1 MGVGQTSENILTTRC
16 KKERRFVM
24 DDADFKKHVEC
35 LMSMCTDYLMGGL
48 KKEVF
53 ISNLKIF
60 ADKLDKENEKKSG

>member
-1 MGVGQTSENILTTRC
+1 M
-16 KKERRFVM
+16 M
-24 DDADFKKHVEC
+24 DDNDFKKHVEC

-60 ADKLDKENEKKSG
+60 ADKLDKENEKKDG